1 MKITRRQFRINIINV
16 IYRYELMNEDIDINK
31 IFEQNKKLS
40 SEEIK
45 QLEQITLNYKYYKS
59 VIISFFKTNYE
70 WTKVS
75 PLIRAILINA
85 THELFSIAPKV
96 VINEAVEIT
105 KTYFEDENNLYKM
118 VNAILQNIY
127 KFLTLNELISRK
139 NETKSQTS

>member
-31 IFEQNKKLS
+31 IFEQNKELS

-45 QLEQITLNYKYYKS
+45 QLEQIALNYKYYKN

-70 WTKVS
+70 WSKVS